1 MRCARQVVV
10 RSTTTIVWIGLRA
23 NSGNAHPV
31 ISYSQTRNR
40 CCCRAARQAHAA
52 KEQLSV
58 NVPPL
63 QPVCR
68 AQPAAAV
75 SHHEAVQVPSPMHA
89 HRRVGAMLNASAVPQ
104 VVEQHHDQRV
114 PPLGNVAMQA
124 QAVKRLECA
133 VQAARP
139 APAMLGPLL
148 APRLLLP
155 LLLAV

>member
-1 MRCARQVVV
+1 M
-10 RSTTTIVWIGLRA
+10 
-23 NSGNAHPV
+23 
-31 ISYSQTRNR
+31 
-40 CCCRAARQAHAA
+40 
-52 KEQLSV
+52 

-139 APAMLGPLL
+139 APAMSGPLL
-148 APRLLLP
+148 PPRLLLP
-155 LLLAV
+155 LLLAAIVLQSLMMMAAVALLISAGSSMAGAVLLLLQL